1 MVKYLRCWFICHVKT
16 TTPLKKVTLS
26 FSASPSE
33 KGGAHMTKTSTQK
46 DCCFCGN
53 KENLWTSVNYS
64 PEFIYL
70 QSTYDSPILTDTGIP
85 QDSGENV

>member
-1 MVKYLRCWFICHVKT
+1 
-16 TTPLKKVTLS
+16 
-26 FSASPSE
+26 
-33 KGGAHMTKTSTQK
+33 MTKTSTHK
-46 DCCFCGN
+46 KTAAFGEN

-70 QSTYDSPILTDTGIP
+70 QSTYDSPILIDTGIP

>member
-1 MVKYLRCWFICHVKT
+1 
-16 TTPLKKVTLS
+16 
-26 FSASPSE
+26 
-33 KGGAHMTKTSTQK
+33 MTKTSTQK

-70 QSTYDSPILTDTGIP
+70 QSTYDSTVLNDTGIP
-85 QDSGENV
+85 KIVERMFRGVCDGIINSQFI